1 MKQVENVGR
10 KIPEFKLPDI
20 YPASFN
26 PANICAKQKKHLWQI
41 FPQNHNGEKPYKC

>member
-1 MKQVENVGR
+1 MKQAENVGR

-26 PANICAKQKKHLWQI
+26 PAICCTPNRHLRKTKQKGTRGI
-41 FPQNHNGEKPYKC
+41 